1 MKVVSNTTPLIYL
14 AKGNLLYVLK
24 ELFELVYIP
33 QEVYKE
39 AVDAGLA
46 KGYSDAQEIENACGA
61 WIVTRAIN
69 IDLGVIMSQ
78 KREERPEIDRMLR
91 GIHDGEIEV
100 LSLAIELDVDK
111 IIADDR
117 AFIKVVNSLS
127 EIFKGELIGTGDVLD
142 IALRR
147 RIITQDEY
155 TNFLDGLGSA
165 IAWVE

>member
-100 LSLAIELDVDK
+100 LSLAIELDADK

-127 EIFKGELIGTGDVLD
+127 EVFKGELIGTGDVLD
-142 IALRR
+142 IALMKGL
-147 RIITQDEY
+147 ITQDEY
-155 TNFLDGLGSA
+155 TIFFDCLRSA
-165 IAWVE
+165 IEWFE

>member
-1 MKVVSNTTPLIYL
+1 L

-24 ELFELVYIP
+24 ELFERVYIP
-33 QEVYKE
+33 REVYKE

-46 KGYSDAQEIENACGA
+46 KGYSDAREIENACEA

-69 IDLGVIMSQ
+69 IDLGGILTQ
-78 KREERPEIDRMLR
+78 KLEERPEIDRMLR

-100 LSLAIELDVDK
+100 LSLAIELDADK

-117 AFIKVVNSLS
+117 AFIKVVKSLS

-147 RIITQDEY
+147 RLITQDEY
-155 TNFLDGLGSA
+155 TDFLDCFGSA